1 MMKTS
6 WSARKTQILERALC
20 SVTVT
25 INFGTVLK
33 LKLPELHGLMGP
45 SQQDRAK
52 AHTLN
57 NKLRKQLAEF
67 RAPQVMMYVKE
78 KILNGDLE
86 KIIKMWE
93 RKVEIAEVSLLSSGK
108 TESLTWPWWQGIG
121 KYLKPPPSS
130 FRICLSGWGYRDVG
144 RVVCMRNLCS
154 CFNCSTKMN
163 GAFLP
168 QLSSHF

>member
-1 MMKTS
+1 MKTS
-6 WSARKTQILERALC
+6 WSARKTHILERAPR

-57 NKLRKQLAEF
+57 SKLRKQLAEF

-78 KILNGDLE
+78 KILNGELE
-86 KIIKMWE
+86 KTIKMWE
-93 RKVEIAEVSLLSSGK
+93 RKVEIAEVSLLSPGR
-108 TESLTWPWWQGIG
+108 TESLTWPW
-121 KYLKPPPSS
+121 
-130 FRICLSGWGYRDVG
+130 
-144 RVVCMRNLCS
+144 
-154 CFNCSTKMN
+154 
-163 GAFLP
+163 
-168 QLSSHF
+168 